1 LAAKYVTISKAA
13 ALIGEKSFILKNW
26 EEEFSEFITVN
37 RDEKN
42 SRLLTTD
49 NIEFFRKIKSFKESN
64 LDNETIKQLLRNQVA
79 GMKAQDSNM
88 QTSELEELK
97 SSLSRITSF
106 IDSREVQEI
115 LKLNEKLNQLEKNVV
130 HSVHQKISDTAKL
143 QTEVARFEFSDVQDM
158 ISSLAEK
165 AENERALY
173 KEEVHKEREIAQ
185 KQTDAREERFLAFVK
200 DHQQRQEKLKQE
212 QKFGLNFLKQKIGFA
227 K

>member
-1 LAAKYVTISKAA
+1 MAAKYVTISKAA